1 MFCFSTMDLPS
12 NRIVLYNTKILYN
25 RAISALLLFI
35 FIGVTFGVFGIIIF
49 SSCVKGTGY

>member
-1 MFCFSTMDLPS
+1 MDLPS